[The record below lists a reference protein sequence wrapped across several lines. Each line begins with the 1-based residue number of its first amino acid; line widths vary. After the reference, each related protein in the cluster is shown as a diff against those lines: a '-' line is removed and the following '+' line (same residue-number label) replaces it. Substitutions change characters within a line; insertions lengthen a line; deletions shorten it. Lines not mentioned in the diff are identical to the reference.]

1 MKRIVLL
8 LAFGL
13 VCIGA
18 VLYAAPRYVAA
29 RNTAD
34 RNAAYARMRAD
45 NSNPLVLDTV
55 TRAILA
61 DADRVQTFQLRN
73 PNRDYDE
80 KDLVPVSPLPM
91 QVDHCE
97 VMHTGPTQRRAF
109 AAALQAA
116 LSEAPSPL
124 GTDGQFSPAPVGS
137 PNDFGADVGF
147 RVWRGKV
154 HVDVC
159 VGLDTNFVEITTE
172 AVQSEPLAQTTASLG
187 ASRPALLALSKQ
199 AFPQDKQLAA
209 LE

>member
-8 LAFGL
+8 LGFGL

-18 VLYAAPRYVAA
+18 VFYAAPRYVAA
-29 RNTAD
+29 RQTAD

-45 NSNPLVLDTV
+45 NSNPLVLDAA

-61 DADRVQTFQLRN
+61 NADRVQTFQLRN

-80 KDLVPVSPLPM
+80 SRSTSVPQRPTEI
-91 QVDHCE
+91 DNCE
-97 VMHTGPTQRRAF
+97 VMHIGPTQGRAF

-116 LSEAPSPL
+116 LSAAPSPL
-124 GTDGQFSPAPVGS
+124 GTDGRFSLAPVGS

-147 RVWRGKV
+147 RVWRGKA
-154 HVDVC
+154 HADVC
-159 VGLDTNFVEITTE
+159 VGLYTNFVQITTE
-172 AVQSEPLAQTTASLG
+172 AAPSKPLAQTTASLG
-187 ASRPALLALSKQ
+187 ASRPAFIALSRQ